1 MSTHGEQPGQNPQ
14 TGGTPG
20 SSQTP
25 LDPQAYWE
33 SLYGDSPRWSGNVN
47 AILAQVAEDILP
59 GTALDLG
66 CGEGA
71 DVLWLAHRGWHAV
84 GVDIAQGAI
93 IRARA
98 TAEATQLEEGRAQFL
113 RSDLSVLTQERRPEE
128 LTGPFELVTASYFQ
142 SPVALD
148 RQRIL
153 QAAASLVAPSGH
165 LLLTSHA
172 AAPSWA
178 EPEAWQPHDDEPGHA
193 GHDHTHDGHDHAD
206 FPSPQDELDTLA
218 LDPHAWET
226 IRAEVATRTTTAP
239 DGSPG
244 QLDDTIVLLRRRG
257 IPATDTR

>member
-14 TGGTPG
+14 SGGIPD
-20 SSQTP
+20 SSGAPQ
-25 LDPQAYWE
+25 DPQAYWE

-47 AILAQVAEDILP
+47 AVLAEVAEGILP
-59 GTALDLG
+59 GIALDLG

-98 TAEATQLEEGRAQFL
+98 TAEATELEEGRAQFL

-153 QAAASLVAPSGH
+153 QAAASLVSRSGH

-178 EPEAWQPHDDEPGHA
+178 DPEGWQPHDDSPGHA
-193 GHDHTHDGHDHAD
+193 GHDHTHDHHGPAD
-206 FPSPQDELDTLA
+206 FPSPQDELTMLA
-218 LDPHAWET
+218 LDPQEWET
-226 IRAEVATRTTTAP
+226 IRAEVVTRDTTAP

-244 QLDDTIVLLRRRG
+244 RLDDTIVLLRRRG
-257 IPATDTR
+257 IPAAGTR